1 MLYPFPNPTMEFTI
15 HHPEPKIVTLCT
27 ARYVLWPLAVEL
39 WHEGEPYTVLSICL
53 PELSLEQNV
62 IRFQHFE

>member
-1 MLYPFPNPTMEFTI
+1 MEFTI
-15 HHPEPKIVTLCT
+15 HHPKPKIVTLCT
-27 ARYVLWPLAVEL
+27 ARYVLGPLAVEL